1 MCVYWRADGGAT
13 MSRFLLGILAFVLG
27 LVLAGPALAA
37 DGAALGVD
45 AGATAQTGRQVR
57 MLTVGADLFIGDKV
71 ETDATGLVQ
80 VKFADTTELVIGPNS
95 TLVLEDYLLRSDGSA
110 GKLAVNA
117 LAGTFRFVTGNAP
130 KDRYS
135 ISTPTGTIGV
145 RGTAFDFTVDKQA
158 TSVLLFHG
166 EAILCAQRADCVT
179 LDDTCEVGQYELR
192 QSEIIG
198 LTGKVGAEERKE
210 LRAKFRYASSQ
221 KPLLRDFRVRYAE
234 NCLKQTVAEEQ
245 AERQPVPVVVPPV
258 DPCAEPGSCEPPP
271 PPPPPPDPEDPKPPK
286 DDHHHHDDDDD
297 HHDNGHHYDGDHS
310 DPGRGHGRDDDRGGR
325 DRDGDRDHDDR
336 GHGGDRGG
344 RGRGH

>member
-1 MCVYWRADGGAT
+1 
-13 MSRFLLGILAFVLG
+13 MSRVLLGILAFVLG
-27 LVLAGPALAA
+27 LGASGLAVAA

-80 VKFADTTELVIGPNS
+80 VKFADSTELVIGPNS
-95 TLVLEDYLLRSDGSA
+95 TLVLEDYLLRADGSA
-110 GKLAVNA
+110 GRLAVNA

-135 ISTPTGTIGV
+135 ITTPTGTIGV
-145 RGTAFDFTVDKQA
+145 RGTAFDFTVDKET

-192 QSEIIG
+192 QSQIIG
-198 LTGKVGAEERKE
+198 LSGKVGAEERKE

-221 KPLLRDFRVRYAE
+221 KPLLRDFRVRSAE

-245 AERQPVPVVVPPV
+245 AEKQPVPVVVPPV

-271 PPPPPPDPEDPKPPK
+271 PPPPPPPDDPKPPKPPK
-286 DDHHHHDDDDD
+286 DDHHHDD
-297 HHDNGHHYDGDHS
+297 HHDNGHHYDGDHH
-310 DPGRGHGRDDDRGGR
+310 DPGRGHGRDDDGG
-325 DRDGDRDHDDR
+325 GR
-336 GHGGDRGG
+336 GHGGGDKGG
-344 RGRGH
+344 RGKGH